1 MQIVEETLRK
11 FADDLRLILKG
22 NLFEIII
29 HGSYVL
35 GDFQANQGDIDFLV
49 LTHDNFDKETA
60 ANLIGLHKGYRKSGQ
75 LLLHQLEG
83 TYYPKTFMLNPEEA
97 LSGLYIGTTGMKP
110 INSRK
115 NSYMDLRL
123 INTKGLMLL
132 GNQAETFNPSE
143 ADLIEEQKKDSQ
155 GFRKT
160 IQNSTSIDF
169 GFWISMIHWCA
180 RTYFF
185 RAKGKIG
192 SKTEACQWCARQPAL
207 ADFKQLFNLAE
218 SLRYPYQ
225 NRDILKT
232 TKTKCMKLLD
242 ILDA

>member
-11 FADDLRLILKG
+11 FADDLSLILKG

-35 GDFQANQGDIDFLV
+35 GDFQANHGDIDFLG
-49 LTHDNFDKETA
+49 LTHDNFDEETV
-60 ANLIGLHKGYRKSGQ
+60 ANLIGLHKGYRKSRQ

-83 TYYPKTFMLNPEEA
+83 TYYPKYFLCNPEEA

-110 INSRK
+110 IYSRK

-123 INTKGLMLL
+123 INRKGLMLL
-132 GNQAETFNPSE
+132 GNQAETFDPSE
-143 ADLIEEQKKDSQ
+143 ADLIEEQKADSQ
-155 GFRKT
+155 GFRDT
-160 IQNSTSIDF
+160 IDKATSIDL

-180 RTYFF
+180 RTFF
-185 RAKGKIG
+185 YRAKGEIG

-207 ADFKQLFNLAE
+207 EDFNQLFNMAE
-218 SLRYPYQ
+218 SLRYPYP
-225 NRDILKT
+225 RREILKT
-232 TKTKCMKLLD
+232 TKTKCIKLLD
-242 ILDA
+242 MLDA

>member
-11 FADDLRLILKG
+11 FTDDLRLILKE
-22 NLFEIII
+22 NLFEIIV

-35 GDFQANQGDIDFLV
+35 DDFQANQGDIDFLV
-49 LTHDNFDKETA
+49 LTHDNLDDETA
-60 ANLIGLHKGYRKSGQ
+60 ANLIGLHKRYRETGQ
-75 LLLHQLEG
+75 YLLNQLEG
-83 TYYPKTFMLNPEEA
+83 TYYPQSFMLNPEEA

-123 INTKGLMLL
+123 INRHGLMLL
-132 GNQAETFNPSE
+132 GSQTETFDPSE
-143 ADLIEEQKKDSQ
+143 ANLHEEQKADFQ

-169 GFWISMIHWCA
+169 GFWISLIHWCA
-180 RTYFF
+180 RTYFY
-185 RAKGKIG
+185 RAKGEIG

-207 ADFKQLFNLAE
+207 EDFNLLFNMAE

-225 NRDILKT
+225 KREILKT
-232 TKTKCMKLLD
+232 TKTKCIKLLD
-242 ILDA
+242 MLDV